1 LDKILIIGFGKLGS
15 HLYYSL
21 KSTGKYMVTTAKKRS
36 NKKSILAGLIR
47 SADVIFICVQD
58 SRITKAA
65 ESIIKSGAALK
76 NKIIFHTSG
85 ALTSDAVAELKQ
97 HGSHTGSFHPVQS
110 FAKRTTRLTN
120 SFKDIYIAAE
130 GDKPAVKKAY
140 SIAKSIGS
148 IPFTIK
154 KENKVYHHICCVM
167 ASNFLSALNGRIEE
181 TGRKKIQI
189 NGFNNLTF
197 LNIYMPL
204 AKQTLGNIAVHGA
217 KGSLTGPIER
227 NDISTVKHHLEAL
240 KKSNKELLTFY
251 ILMGIET
258 VKLALDKK
266 SITKT
271 QSANLYK
278 LFSNYI
284 IKQ

>member
-1 LDKILIIGFGKLGS
+1 MDKILIIGFGKLGS

-21 KSTGKYMVTTAKKRS
+21 KSSGKYSVTSAKKR
-36 NKKSILAGLIR
+36 NKKSILSGLVKN
-47 SADVIFICVQD
+47 ADVIFICIQD
-58 SRITKAA
+58 SGITKTAL
-65 ESIIKSGAALK
+65 SISRLNVPLK
-76 NKIIFHTSG
+76 NKTIFHTSG
-85 ALTSDAVAELKQ
+85 ALTSDAIAELKQ
-97 HGSHTGSFHPVQS
+97 HGVKTGSFHPVQS
-110 FAKRTTRLTN
+110 FAKKTQRATD
-120 SFKDIYIAAE
+120 SFNKIYIATE

-204 AKQTLGNIAVHGA
+204 AAQTLGNIALHGA

-227 NDISTVKHHLEAL
+227 NDIATVKHHLEAL
-240 KKSNKELLTFY
+240 KKSSKELLTFY

-258 VKLALDKK
+258 VKLALNKK
-266 SITKT
+266 SITKK
-271 QSANLYK
+271 QSSDLYK

>member
-1 LDKILIIGFGKLGS
+1 MEKLLIIGFGKLGS

-21 KSTGKYMVTTAKKRS
+21 KSTGKYTVSAAKKRS
-36 NKKSILAGLIR
+36 TKKSILAGLVKN
-47 SADVIFICVQD
+47 ADVIFICVQD
-58 SRITKAA
+58 SKITKTA
-65 ESIIKSGAALK
+65 ESIIKLNVSLK
-76 NKIIFHTSG
+76 KKTIFHTSG
-85 ALTSDAVAELKQ
+85 ALTSDSIEQLKL
-97 HGSHTGSFHPVQS
+97 HGAFTGSFHPVQS
-110 FAKRTTRLTN
+110 FAKRTTRLSD
-120 SFKDIYIAAE
+120 SFETIYIAIE
-130 GDKPAVKKAY
+130 GDRPAVRKAY
-140 SIAKSIGS
+140 AIAKSIGS
-148 IPFTIK
+148 APFTIK

-181 TGRKKIQI
+181 AGRKKIQI

-204 AKQTLGNIAVHGA
+204 AKQTLGNIALHGA

-227 NDISTVKHHLEAL
+227 NDTATVKHHLDAL
-240 KKSNKELLTFY
+240 RKNSKELLTFY

-258 VKLALDKK
+258 VKLALNKK
-266 SITKT
+266 SITKNEA
-271 QSANLYK
+271 SELYK

>member
-1 LDKILIIGFGKLGS
+1 MDKILIIGFGKLGS

-21 KSTGKYMVTTAKKRS
+21 KSTGKYSVTAAKKRS
-36 NKKSILAGLIR
+36 TKKSILAGLVKN
-47 SADVIFICVQD
+47 ANVIFICVQD
-58 SRITKAA
+58 SKITKTA
-65 ESIIKSGAALK
+65 ESIAKLRVPLK

-85 ALTSDAVAELKQ
+85 ALTSDAIAELKQ
-97 HGSHTGSFHPVQS
+97 HGALTGSFHPVQS
-110 FAKRTTRLTN
+110 FAKRTTRLTD
-120 SFKDIYIAAE
+120 SFNEIYIATE
-130 GDKPAVKKAY
+130 GVKQAVRKAY
-140 SIAKSIGS
+140 AIAKSIGS
-148 IPFTIK
+148 NPFTIK

-204 AKQTLGNIAVHGA
+204 AKQTLGNIALHGA

-227 NDISTVKHHLEAL
+227 NDVTTVKHHLDAL
-240 KKSNKELLTFY
+240 RKSSKELLTFY

-258 VKLALDKK
+258 VKLALNKK
-266 SITKT
+266 SITKK
-271 QSANLYK
+271 QSSNLYK

>member
-21 KSTGKYMVTTAKKRS
+21 KSTGKYKVTAAKKRS
-36 NKKSILAGLIR
+36 KKSILSGLVKN
-47 SADVIFICVQD
+47 ADVIFICVQD
-58 SRITKAA
+58 SKINKTA
-65 ESIIKSGAALK
+65 ESIIKLNVPLK
-76 NKIIFHTSG
+76 NKTILHTSG
-85 ALTSDAVAELKQ
+85 VLTSDAIAELKLFGAQ
-97 HGSHTGSFHPVQS
+97 TCSFHPVQS
-110 FAKRTTRLTN
+110 FAKRTTRLSD
-120 SFKDIYIAAE
+120 SFNKIYIAAE
-130 GDKPAVKKAY
+130 GDRPAVKKAY

-204 AKQTLGNIAVHGA
+204 ASQTLCNIALHGA

-227 NDISTVKHHLEAL
+227 NDIATVKHHLEAL
-240 KKSNKELLTFY
+240 KKSSKELLTFY

-258 VKLALDKK
+258 VKLALNKK
-266 SITKT
+266 SITKK
-271 QSANLYK
+271 QSSSLYK

>member
-1 LDKILIIGFGKLGS
+1 MDKILIIGFGKLGS

-21 KSTGKYMVTTAKKRS
+21 KSTGKYKVTAAKKRS
-36 NKKSILAGLIR
+36 TKKSILAGLIR

-58 SRITKAA
+58 SKISKAA

-76 NKIIFHTSG
+76 GKTIFHTSG

-110 FAKRTTRLTN
+110 FAKRTLKLTD
-120 SFKDIYIAAE
+120 SFKDIFAAIE
-130 GDKPAVKKAY
+130 GDKSAIKKAY
-140 SIAKSIGS
+140 TIAKSIGS

-204 AKQTLGNIAVHGA
+204 AKQTLGNIALHGA
-217 KGSLTGPIER
+217 AGSLTGPIER
-227 NDISTVKHHLEAL
+227 NDIVTVKHHLEAL
-240 KKSNKELLTFY
+240 KKSSKELLSFY

-258 VKLALDKK
+258 VKLALNKK

>member
-1 LDKILIIGFGKLGS
+1 MDKILIIGFGKLGT

-21 KSTGKYMVTTAKKRS
+21 KSTGKYKITIAKKR
-36 NKKSILAGLIR
+36 NTQKSILAGQVKN
-47 SADVIFICVQD
+47 ADVIFICVQD
-58 SRITKAA
+58 SKITKAA
-65 ESIIKSGAALK
+65 EGVIRLNMPLK
-76 NKIIFHTSG
+76 NKTIFHTSG
-85 ALTSDAVAELKQ
+85 ALTSEAIAELKQ
-97 HGSHTGSFHPVQS
+97 HGANTGSFHPVQS
-110 FAKRTTRLTN
+110 FAKSTTRLTN
-120 SFKDIYIAAE
+120 SFNDIFIATE
-130 GDKPAVKKAY
+130 GDKPAVRKAY
-140 SIAKSIGS
+140 TIAKSIS
-148 IPFTIK
+148 SVPFTIK

-204 AKQTLGNIAVHGA
+204 AKQTLGNISVHGA

-227 NDISTVKHHLEAL
+227 NDITTVKHHLEAL
-240 KKSNKELLTFY
+240 RKSSKELLTFY

-258 VKLALDKK
+258 VKLALNKK
-266 SITKT
+266 SITKNEA
-271 QSANLYK
+271 SNLYK

>member
-1 LDKILIIGFGKLGS
+1 MDKVLIIGFGKLGS

-21 KSTGKYMVTTAKKRS
+21 KSTGKYKVTIAKKR
-36 NKKSILAGLIR
+36 NKKSILSRLVKK
-47 SADVIFICVQD
+47 ADVVIICVQD
-58 SRITKAA
+58 SKITKTA
-65 ESIIKSGAALK
+65 ESIIKLNVPLK
-76 NKIIFHTSG
+76 NKTIFHTSG
-85 ALTSDAVAELKQ
+85 ALTSDAIEELKQ
-97 HGSHTGSFHPVQS
+97 HGAQTGSFHPVQS
-110 FAKRTTRLTN
+110 FAKRTTRLTD
-120 SFKDIYIAAE
+120 SFNKIYIAAE
-130 GDKPAVKKAY
+130 GDKPAIRKAY

-148 IPFTIK
+148 IPFTII

-167 ASNFLSALNGRIEE
+167 ASNFLSALSSRIEE
-181 TGRKKIQI
+181 TGRKRIQI

-204 AKQTLGNIAVHGA
+204 AKQTLGNIALHGA

-227 NDISTVKHHLEAL
+227 NDVTTVKHHLEAL
-240 KKSNKELLTFY
+240 RKSSKELLTFY

-258 VKLALDKK
+258 VKLALNKK
-266 SITKT
+266 SITKK
-271 QSANLYK
+271 QSSDLYK

>member
-1 LDKILIIGFGKLGS
+1 MDKILLIGFGKLGS

-21 KSTGKYMVTTAKKRS
+21 KSTGKYKVTAAKKRS
-36 NKKSILAGLIR
+36 TKKRILTGLVKN
-47 SADVIFICVQD
+47 ADVIFICVQD
-58 SRITKAA
+58 SKISKTAD
-65 ESIIKSGAALK
+65 SIIKLSVSL
-76 NKIIFHTSG
+76 NKKTIFHTSG
-85 ALTSDAVAELKQ
+85 ALTSDSVLNLKLN
-97 HGSHTGSFHPVQS
+97 GAYTGSFHPVQS
-110 FAKRTTRLTN
+110 FAKRATRLQD
-120 SFKDIYIAAE
+120 SFEHIYIAAE
-130 GDKPAVKKAY
+130 GDRPAVRKAY
-140 SIAKSIGS
+140 AIAKSIGS
-148 IPFTIK
+148 LPFTIK

-181 TGRKKIQI
+181 AGRKKIQI

-204 AKQTLGNIAVHGA
+204 AKQTLGNIALHGA

-227 NDISTVKHHLEAL
+227 NDTATVKHHLDAL
-240 KKSNKELLTFY
+240 RKNSKELLTFY

-258 VKLALDKK
+258 VKLALNKK
-266 SITKT
+266 SITKNEA
-271 QSANLYK
+271 SELYK

>member
-1 LDKILIIGFGKLGS
+1 MDRILIIGFGKLGS

-21 KSTGKYMVTTAKKRS
+21 KNTGKYKVTAVKKRGTG
-36 NKKSILAGLIR
+36 KSILSGPVNG
-47 SADVIFICVQD
+47 ADVIFICVQD
-58 SRITKAA
+58 SKIAQTAA
-65 ESIIKSGAALK
+65 SIVRVSVPLK

-85 ALTSDAVAELKQ
+85 ALTSGALAELKR
-97 HGSHTGSFHPVQS
+97 HGAYTASFHPVQS
-110 FAKRTTRLTN
+110 FAKRTTRLQD
-120 SFKDIYIAAE
+120 SFKQIYIAAE
-130 GDKPAVKKAY
+130 GEKPAVMKAHA
-140 SIAKSIGS
+140 IAKSMGS
-148 IPFTIK
+148 VPFTIK

-167 ASNFLSALNGRIEE
+167 ASNYLSALNGKIEE

-204 AKQTLGNIAVHGA
+204 AAQTLGNIASHGA

-227 NDISTVKHHLEAL
+227 NDIATIKQHLEAL
-240 KKSNKELLTFY
+240 KKTGKELLAFY

-258 VKLALDKK
+258 VKLALNKK
-266 SITKT
+266 SITQKE
-271 QSANLYK
+271 AAKLYK

-284 IKQ
+284 TKQ

>member
-1 LDKILIIGFGKLGS
+1 MDKVLIIGFGKLGS

-21 KSTGKYMVTTAKKRS
+21 KSTGKYNVTAAKKRS
-36 NKKSILAGLIR
+36 TKKSILSGLVKN
-47 SADVIFICVQD
+47 ADVIFICVQD
-58 SRITKAA
+58 SKITITA
-65 ESIIKSGAALK
+65 ESIVKLRVPLK
-76 NKIIFHTSG
+76 NKVIFHTSG
-85 ALTSDAVAELKQ
+85 ALTSDAIAELKQ
-97 HGSHTGSFHPVQS
+97 HGALTGSFHPVQS
-110 FAKRTTRLTN
+110 FAKRTTRLTG
-120 SFKDIYIAAE
+120 SFNEIYIATE
-130 GDKPAVKKAY
+130 GVKQAVRKAY
-140 SIAKSIGS
+140 AIAKSIGS
-148 IPFTIK
+148 NPFTIK

-204 AKQTLGNIAVHGA
+204 AKQTLGNISVHGA

-227 NDISTVKHHLEAL
+227 NDVTTVKHHLDAL
-240 KKSNKELLTFY
+240 RKSSKELLTFY

-258 VKLALDKK
+258 VKLALNKK
-266 SITKT
+266 SITKS

>member
-1 LDKILIIGFGKLGS
+1 MDKILIIGFGKLGS

-21 KSTGKYMVTTAKKRS
+21 KSAGTYSISALKERNTKR
-36 NKKSILAGLIR
+36 SILAGLIR

-58 SRITKAA
+58 SKIAKTT
-65 ESIIKSGAALK
+65 ESIYKLNIPLK
-76 NKIIFHTSG
+76 NKTIFHTSG

-97 HGSHTGSFHPVQS
+97 WGAYTGSFHPVQS
-110 FAKRTTRLTN
+110 FAKRTTRLTD
-120 SFKDIYIAAE
+120 SFKNIYIAIE
-130 GDKPAVKKAY
+130 GDKPAVRKAY
-140 SIAKSIGS
+140 TIAKNIGS
-148 IPFTIK
+148 LPFTIK

-204 AKQTLGNIAVHGA
+204 AKQTLGNISVHGA

-227 NDISTVKHHLEAL
+227 NDLVTVKHHLEAL

-258 VKLALDKK
+258 VKLALNKK
-266 SITKT
+266 SITKKDA
-271 QSANLYK
+271 SNLYK

>member
-1 LDKILIIGFGKLGS
+1 LEKLLIIGFGKLGS

-21 KSTGKYMVTTAKKRS
+21 KSTGKYKVTAAKKR
-36 NKKSILAGLIR
+36 NKKSILSGLVKN
-47 SADVIFICVQD
+47 ADVIFICVQD
-58 SRITKAA
+58 SKITKTA
-65 ESIIKSGAALK
+65 ESIIKLNVPLK
-76 NKIIFHTSG
+76 KKTIFHTSG
-85 ALTSDAVAELKQ
+85 ALTSDAVSELKHQ
-97 HGSHTGSFHPVQS
+97 GAYIGSFHPVQS
-110 FAKRTTRLTN
+110 FAKRAPRLTD
-120 SFKDIYIAAE
+120 SFNEIYIATE
-130 GDKPAVKKAY
+130 GDKPAVKKANT
-140 SIAKSIGS
+140 IAKSIGS
-148 IPFTIK
+148 LPFTIK

-227 NDISTVKHHLEAL
+227 NDITTVKHHLEAL
-240 KKSNKELLTFY
+240 RKSSKELLTFY

-258 VKLALDKK
+258 VKLALNKK
-266 SITKT
+266 SITKK
-271 QSANLYK
+271 QSSDLYK

>member
-1 LDKILIIGFGKLGS
+1 MNKILIIGFGKLGS

-21 KSTGKYMVTTAKKRS
+21 KSTGKYKVTFAKKR
-36 NKKSILAGLIR
+36 NKKSILDGLIR

-58 SRITKAA
+58 SIITKTA
-65 ESIIKSGAALK
+65 ESIIKLNVPLK
-76 NKIIFHTSG
+76 NKTIFHTSG
-85 ALTSDAVAELKQ
+85 ALTSDAIKVLKQ
-97 HGSHTGSFHPVQS
+97 HGTYTGSFHPVQS
-110 FAKRTTRLTN
+110 FAKRTTRLTD
-120 SFKDIYIAAE
+120 SFNKIYIATE

-227 NDISTVKHHLEAL
+227 NDVTTVKHHLEAL
-240 KKSNKELLTFY
+240 KKSSKELLTFY

-258 VKLALDKK
+258 VKLALNKK
-266 SITKT
+266 SITKK
-271 QSANLYK
+271 QSSDLYK

>member
-1 LDKILIIGFGKLGS
+1 MDKILIIGFGKLGS

-21 KSTGKYMVTTAKKRS
+21 KSTGKYSVTAAKKR
-36 NKKSILAGLIR
+36 NKKSILAGQVKN
-47 SADVIFICVQD
+47 ADVIFICVQD
-58 SRITKAA
+58 SIITKTA
-65 ESIIKSGAALK
+65 ESIVKLKVPLK

-85 ALTSDAVAELKQ
+85 ALTSDALVSLK
-97 HGSHTGSFHPVQS
+97 HKGTFTGSFHPVQS
-110 FAKRTTRLTN
+110 FVKRTTRLTD
-120 SFKDIYIAAE
+120 SFNDIYIATE

-204 AKQTLGNIAVHGA
+204 AKQTLGNIAFHGA

-240 KKSNKELLTFY
+240 KKSSNELLTFY

-258 VKLALDKK
+258 VKLALNKK

-271 QSANLYK
+271 QSVNLYK